1 MIALVFMSVLVAA
14 AADPVALF
22 NGKNLDGWKEASKDK
37 APLAGKT
44 EAFGGR
50 FKVQGGVIVID
61 PSVKGDL
68 HIETEKAVEGDARV
82 VLEVKSGAKCN
93 NDLFIRGTKFDLNP
107 GGKEGKN
114 LKEGEWAKVE
124 IVIKGDSIEHKING
138 EVARKAKTKGGATP
152 LRIRAEFGALEIK
165 SVRLEP

>member
-50 FKVQGGVIVID
+50 FKVQGGMIVID

-68 HIETEKAVEGDARV
+68 HIETEKAVEALGIFHRPRPTAGGV
-82 VLEVKSGAKCN
+82 GGECMAGV
-93 NDLFIRGTKFDLNP
+93 RG
-107 GGKEGKN
+107 
-114 LKEGEWAKVE
+114 
-124 IVIKGDSIEHKING
+124 
-138 EVARKAKTKGGATP
+138 
-152 LRIRAEFGALEIK
+152 
-165 SVRLEP
+165 